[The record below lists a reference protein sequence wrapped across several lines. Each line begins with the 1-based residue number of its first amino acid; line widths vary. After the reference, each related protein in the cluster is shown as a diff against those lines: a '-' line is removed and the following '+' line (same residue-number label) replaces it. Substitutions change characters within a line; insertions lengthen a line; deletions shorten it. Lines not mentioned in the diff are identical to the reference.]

1 MITWKRTLRTAS
13 SERFVA
19 LRDGREAASVD
30 LHYLDN
36 GTVVGTVVLVREAGW
51 SEEQVP
57 DLLASLD
64 EDFLPDV
71 DLARG
76 TLLYSVIIGDVVGSY
91 EAMEMDGAAGAEED
105 EPA

>member
-1 MITWKRTLRTAS
+1 MIRWKRLLRTPH

-19 LRDGREAASVD
+19 LRDGREAGYVD
-30 LHYLDN
+30 IHYLGD
-36 GTVVGTVVLVREAGW
+36 GRVFGSVVLLSGAGW

-64 EDFLPDV
+64 EEFLPEV

-76 TLLYSVIIGDVVGSY
+76 DLQYHVVIGEAIGSFESHTG
-91 EAMEMDGAAGAEED
+91 D
-105 EPA
+105 EVAT